1 MLNDETLQACER
13 ARLRNSVYGFLAAA
27 LRYPDQATLG
37 MLDDSARWSP
47 WFEDIRQT
55 EPVLFELLDA
65 ARTTLTES
73 NCDNDSRSKMLQE
86 RHTQL
91 FGHAVRG
98 TCPPYELEYE
108 RGDIPQQSAELA
120 DIAGFYNAFGME
132 LDAAAHERADH
143 ATVQFEFLS
152 VLAAKEAYAIETNNV
167 EGRQVLQH
175 AEKAFLA
182 DHIAH
187 WVPAM
192 ATRLQDADPEGFYG
206 RLGGLTQS
214 FIAAECG
221 HFGVSCGPRLLELRT
236 IDPQRDASIECGVE
250 ESCPG
255 AAPAQQEGNDAFV
268 QIGIDRV

>member
-37 MLDDSARWSP
+37 MLDDATRWSP
-47 WFEDIRQT
+47 WFKGIRQT
-55 EPVLFELLDA
+55 APVLFELLDA
-65 ARTTLTES
+65 ARSTLAES
-73 NCDNDSRSKMLQE
+73 NCDNGTRSEMLQE

-91 FGHAVRG
+91 FGHAVRS

-120 DIAGFYNAFGME
+120 DIAGFYTAFGME
-132 LDAAAHERADH
+132 LQAAAHERADH

-152 VLAAKEAYAIETNNV
+152 VLAAKEVYAIENDDS
-167 EGRQVLQH
+167 EGRQVLQD
-175 AEKAFLA
+175 AQKSFLA
-182 DHIAH
+182 DHIAR

-192 ATRLQDADPEGFYG
+192 ATRLFDADPEGFYG
-206 RLGGLTQS
+206 RLGGFMHS
-214 FIAAECG
+214 FIEAECG
-221 HFGVSCGPRLLELRT
+221 HFGVGCGPRLLELRT

-255 AAPAQQEGNDAFV
+255 AAPAQQEGTGDFV
-268 QIGIDRV
+268 QIGIDRI

>member
-1 MLNDETLQACER
+1 MLNDDALQACEP

-37 MLDDSARWSP
+37 MLDDSTRWSP
-47 WFEDIRQT
+47 WFEELRQT
-55 EPVLFELLDA
+55 DPVLFELLDA
-65 ARTTLTES
+65 ARATLAES
-73 NCDNDSRSKMLQE
+73 NCDNGSRSEMLQE

-98 TCPPYELEYE
+98 TCPAYELEYE

-132 LDAAAHERADH
+132 LHAAAHERPDH

-152 VLAAKEAYAIETNNV
+152 VLAAKEVYAIETSNV
-167 EGRQVLQH
+167 EGQQVLQR

-182 DHIAH
+182 DHIAR

-192 ATRLQDADPEGFYG
+192 ATRLQDADPDGFYG
-206 RLGGLTQS
+206 RLGGLMQS
-214 FIAAECG
+214 FIAAECE

-255 AAPAQQEGNDAFV
+255 AAPAQQEDNEAFV

>member
-1 MLNDETLQACER
+1 MLNHKADQSCEHAC
-13 ARLRNSVYGFLAAA
+13 LRSSVYGFLAAA

-37 MLDDSARWSP
+37 MLDDPARWSP
-47 WFEDIRQT
+47 WVERIRHAD
-55 EPVLFELLDA
+55 PACFELLEA
-65 ARTTLTES
+65 VRATLSGS
-73 NCDNDSRSKMLQE
+73 NGDNGSRSEMLQE
-86 RHTQL
+86 CHTRL

-132 LDAAAHERADH
+132 LQATAHERTDH

-152 VLAAKEAYAIETNNV
+152 VLAAKEVYAVETNNS
-167 EGRQVLQH
+167 EGLQVLQD
-175 AEKAFLA
+175 AQKSFLA
-182 DHIAH
+182 DHIAR

-206 RLGGLTQS
+206 RLGGFIQS
-214 FIAAECG
+214 FIAAECEY
-221 HFGVSCGPRLLELRT
+221 FGVSCGPRLLELRT

-255 AAPAQQEGNDAFV
+255 AAPAQPEDREDFV
-268 QIGIDRV
+268 QVGIDRV

>member
-1 MLNDETLQACER
+1 MLNDEIAQACECP
-13 ARLRNSVYGFLAAA
+13 RLRSSVYGFLAVA
-27 LRYPDQATLG
+27 LRYPDEATLG
-37 MLDDSARWSP
+37 MLNDSARWSP
-47 WFEDIRQT
+47 WLEVMRRAD
-55 EPVLFELLDA
+55 PSLSELVDVVRA
-65 ARTTLTES
+65 TLAEAHG
-73 NCDNDSRSKMLQE
+73 DNDARAEMLRE
-86 RHTQL
+86 CHTQL

-120 DIAGFYNAFGME
+120 DIAGFYSAFGME
-132 LDAAAHERADH
+132 QQAAAHERADH

-152 VLAAKEAYAIETNNV
+152 VLAAKEVYAIETNNV

-182 DHIAH
+182 DHIAR

-192 ATRLQDADPEGFYG
+192 ATRLLDADPEGFYG
-206 RLGGLTQS
+206 RLGGFMQA
-214 FIAAECG
+214 FIAAECEY
-221 HFGVSCGPRLLELRT
+221 FGVSCGPRLLELRT

-255 AAPAQQEGNDAFV
+255 AAPAQQEGNEAFV

>member
-1 MLNDETLQACER
+1 MLNDETAQACER
-13 ARLRNSVYGFLAAA
+13 ARLRSSVYGFLAAA
-27 LRYPDQATLG
+27 LRYPDRATLG
-37 MLDDSARWSP
+37 MLDESARWSP
-47 WFEDIRQT
+47 WFEGIRQT
-55 EPVLFELLDA
+55 EPAFFELLNA
-65 ARTTLTES
+65 ARATLAKP
-73 NCDNDSRSKMLQE
+73 NCDNGSRSEMLQE
-86 RHTQL
+86 RHTEL

-132 LDAAAHERADH
+132 LQAAAHERTDH

-152 VLAAKEAYAIETNNV
+152 VLAAKEVYAIETNNS
-167 EGRQVLQH
+167 EGLQVLQD
-175 AEKAFLA
+175 AQKSFLA
-182 DHIAH
+182 DHISR

-206 RLGGLTQS
+206 RLGAFIQA
-214 FIAAECG
+214 FIAAECE

-255 AAPAQQEGNDAFV
+255 AAPAQPEDREDFV

>member
-1 MLNDETLQACER
+1 MLNDDALEACEP

-27 LRYPDQATLG
+27 FRYPDQATLG
-37 MLDDSARWSP
+37 MLDDATRWNP
-47 WFEDIRQT
+47 WFEELRQT
-55 EPVLFELLDA
+55 DPALFELLDA
-65 ARTTLTES
+65 TRATLAGS
-73 NCDNDSRSKMLQE
+73 NCDNGSRSEMLQE
-86 RHTQL
+86 RHTEL

-98 TCPPYELEYE
+98 ACPPYELEYE

-132 LDAAAHERADH
+132 LHAAAHERADH

-152 VLAAKEAYAIETNNV
+152 VLAAKEVYAIETDNS
-167 EGRQVLQH
+167 EGLQVLQD
-175 AEKAFLA
+175 AQKSFLA
-182 DHIAH
+182 DHISR

-192 ATRLQDADPEGFYG
+192 ATRLQDTDPDGFYG
-206 RLGGLTQS
+206 RLGGFIQA
-214 FIAAECG
+214 FIAAECEY
-221 HFGVSCGPRLLELRT
+221 FGVSCGPRLLELRT

-255 AAPAQQEGNDAFV
+255 AAPAPPEDREDFV